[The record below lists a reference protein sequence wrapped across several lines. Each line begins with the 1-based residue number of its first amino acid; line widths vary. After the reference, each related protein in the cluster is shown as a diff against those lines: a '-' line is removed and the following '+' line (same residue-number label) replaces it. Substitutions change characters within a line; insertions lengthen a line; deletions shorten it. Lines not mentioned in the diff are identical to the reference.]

1 MKKELYWISKIAV
14 ILLLVIMNLLPVSA
28 ETTGINCGNVKEI
41 IVEGLSSI
49 QPQEDIAN
57 ARNRAIADALRHAV
71 ERVLGLYIEEETLMK
86 DFSKLEIAIYKEAK
100 GHVVTYEIIEGS
112 EKIEG
117 GIYSLR
123 IKATICLE
131 PRILVIIPEK
141 YNGKEII
148 DRTVESTIIDGL
160 LKTGFSVVGKQERE
174 SIYRNPLIKRVL
186 EGDEKAVLELA
197 MYYGANVVIVGKGNS
212 EQVSMI
218 SDFHSV
224 RAYLEV
230 QAFKTDEDMIIA
242 AHSLQISG
250 AGITENSATKKAFS
264 LAGEQMADYLVEK
277 FAEFRSPEEIQDVS
291 LLIDNLK
298 SESQFNQLKENIGK
312 MLLVIEVKVNLFEN
326 KKAELLVKTL
336 GDIQELVEDLNTI
349 NFIDLDIN
357 KVNEHTIQIIIK

>member
-1 MKKELYWISKIAV
+1 MKKEFYWISKIAV
-14 ILLLVIMNLLPVSA
+14 ILLLIIMNLLPVSA

-49 QPQEDIAN
+49 QPHEDIAN

-71 ERVLGLYIEEETLMK
+71 ERVLGLYIEEETLMEN
-86 DFSKLEIAIYKEAK
+86 FSKLEITVYKESK
-100 GHVVTYEIIEGS
+100 GHVVTYEIVEDS
-112 EKIEG
+112 EKTEG

-123 IKATICLE
+123 INATICLE
-131 PRILVIIPEK
+131 PRILVLIPEK
-141 YNGKEII
+141 HNGKEVI
-148 DRTVESTIIDGL
+148 DRIVESTIIDGL
-160 LKTGFSVVGKQERE
+160 LKAGFSVVGKQERE

-212 EQVSMI
+212 EQMGRI
-218 SDFHSV
+218 SDFYSV

-242 AHSLQISG
+242 AHNLQISG

-264 LAGEQMADYLVEK
+264 LAGEQTADYLVEK
-277 FAEFRSPEEIQDVS
+277 FAEFRSPEEIQEVS

-312 MLLVIEVKVNLFEN
+312 MLLVIEVKANLFEN
-326 KKAELLVKTL
+326 KKAELLVKAL
-336 GDIQELVEDLNTI
+336 GDIQELVEDLNTV
-349 NFIDLDIN
+349 NFIDLDLN
-357 KVNEHTIQIIIK
+357 QVNEHTIQIIIK